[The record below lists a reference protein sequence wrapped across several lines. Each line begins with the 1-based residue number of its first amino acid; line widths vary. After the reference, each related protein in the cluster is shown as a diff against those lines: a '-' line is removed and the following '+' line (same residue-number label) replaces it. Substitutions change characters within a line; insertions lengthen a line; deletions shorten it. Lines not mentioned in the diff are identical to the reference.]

1 MRLADEELVG
11 HNARILEMFQRE
23 TRPVV
28 AMTRNS
34 QD

>member
-1 MRLADEELVG
+1 MRLADEELAG

-23 TRPVV
+23 TCLVT